1 MLNSH
6 RRRLGFD
13 LNVHNIYAKGAQLTG
28 TAKQTRSVNFTQVSE
43 VQKEATM
50 NRDDLIR
57 EYRMRGASWPALV
70 GVYAVI
76 VGTMVLSA
84 MSMT

>member
-1 MLNSH
+1 
-6 RRRLGFD
+6 
-13 LNVHNIYAKGAQLTG
+13 
-28 TAKQTRSVNFTQVSE
+28 
-43 VQKEATM
+43 M